1 MNARGNEMASDNIL
15 CLKWRTFIVITS
27 FHKEVTEM
35 YYVMYNLFWNRIGSL
50 FLIVNNIFFLKVD
63 NLLDKYFL
71 GLKKLTS
78 RKYSCENG
86 TVICQ
91 ETNNFIIKAQDHDT
105 FNESKFSTSLS
116 IFIPFG
122 INVNVIFVCVV
133 FSLML
138 LKYFC
143 CIGQFV
149 KPSPVQTWCLSTRS
163 CKSEK
168 DCVVFRL

>member
-1 MNARGNEMASDNIL
+1 M
-15 CLKWRTFIVITS
+15 
-27 FHKEVTEM
+27 
-35 YYVMYNLFWNRIGSL
+35 
-50 FLIVNNIFFLKVD
+50 
-63 NLLDKYFL
+63 DKYFL

-86 TVICQ
+86 TAVCQ
-91 ETNNFIIKAQDHDT
+91 ETNNFSIRDHHT
-105 FNESKFSTSLS
+105 FNESKLSTSLS

-122 INVNVIFVCVV
+122 INVNVISVCVV

-138 LKYFC
+138 LKYFS

-168 DCVVFRL
+168 DCVVFRLYVQRYCTVHICSILRCQMAFRNAKTVNNVSQNRR

>member
-1 MNARGNEMASDNIL
+1 MASDNIL
-15 CLKWRTFIVITS
+15 CLKWRTFIMVTS
-27 FHKEVTEM
+27 FHKEVTNM

-63 NLLDKYFL
+63 KLSDKYFL

-86 TVICQ
+86 TAICQ
-91 ETNNFIIKAQDHDT
+91 ETNNFTIKDHDT
-105 FNESKFSTSLS
+105 FNESKLSTSLS

-138 LKYFC
+138 LKCFS

-168 DCVVFRL
+168 NCVVFRL